1 MFQQNFFCKNAVILL
16 QQALNL
22 CFFKFRWS
30 TRNMKKSIWPDLNS
44 QVFKL
49 TSLHPREENH
59 PEMVNIARVFTFRSS
74 HQHHCHS
81 FRFSFE
87 FAFFSLVSSTSS
99 TSLAIWTPT
108 WKPKKKLY
116 KLLHFQWKTI
126 QLLTVSRSFRKGLWT
141 SNQQHRPLHLWRI
154 WLHLRTKSHPHMP
167 NMLGDSKK
175 ERITASWRLLSHS
188 PYVVGW
194 TIAVF
199 FGKQLSENH
208 RLLVFSMD
216 VSCWKSQ
223 DLQKTAKLGEK
234 STRKIKMWGQWL
246 VFVLGPWRQSVLSSK
261 VTTYPTSPA
270 KNLAARKHSNTVGS
284 CCSTMLPCLQ
294 PAEVRSWRYSCFPS
308 QLKLLLVES
317 IHVSPRFSW
326 HKTKQNTRFQ
336 KFLLMEDHC
345 KVGPYQL

>member
-1 MFQQNFFCKNAVILL
+1 MSLFCCMPWICA
-16 QQALNL
+16 
-22 CFFKFRWS
+22 FFKFRWS
-30 TRNMKKSIWPDLNS
+30 TSNMKKHIWPDLNS

-49 TSLHPREENH
+49 TPLHPREENH
-59 PEMVNIARVFTFRSS
+59 PEMVNMARVFTFRSS

-81 FRFSFE
+81 FRFSFQ
-87 FAFFSLVSSTSS
+87 FSFFLLVSSTSS
-99 TSLAIWTPT
+99 TSLAIWTHYMKT
-108 WKPKKKLY
+108 KTKLY
-116 KLLHFQWKTI
+116 KLLHFQWKNHPAFDCQSFVSENDYEPPTNNTGHCTCGGYGCTSEPNPI
-126 QLLTVSRSFRKGLWT
+126 LTCQICWAIRKKKGLRLPEGCFRIAHMWLDEQLLF
-141 SNQQHRPLHLWRI
+141 
-154 WLHLRTKSHPHMP
+154 
-167 NMLGDSKK
+167 
-175 ERITASWRLLSHS
+175 
-188 PYVVGW
+188 
-194 TIAVF
+194 F

-294 PAEVRSWRYSCFPS
+294 PAEVRSWRYGCFPS
-308 QLKLLLVES
+308 QPKPPFGW
-317 IHVSPRFSW
+317 I
-326 HKTKQNTRFQ
+326 NTRFTSFFMTQ
-336 KFLLMEDHC
+336 NQTK
-345 KVGPYQL
+345 Y